1 MIIAGLALL
10 GVAVLIS
17 WSAGLAGDADTQK
30 HCAAAAWIADI
41 AAAALFVIVGAAG
54 VAGHRHRVDLG
65 GLAGLG
71 PASLGVDALSGL
83 FLIISFGVAVPA
95 LIAAAA
101 AGNRGRPRLPAAVGI
116 ALAAV
121 AVIITTDNMFVLLF
135 GWELLTVA
143 FYLLAGYDR
152 DLPGRAGG
160 SVITVVFGKAG
171 GAAVLMGAL
180 LMAAHTHTFTW
191 FTPGAVD
198 PHSALGQTAY
208 ALLLLGF
215 GVKVGLAPAHIW
227 MPRGYAAAPGPA
239 RAIMAGVA
247 VNVGFYG
254 MWRTLNVLGSPPV
267 WLTCVVLIVGGVTAI
282 LGIAHAAV
290 NPDLAALISWSSVE
304 NAGVITAGFGV
315 ALVGASVGQP
325 KLVAAGLV
333 AGTAQVMAHALGK
346 TLLFVSAST
355 IEQATGTTDLDRLG
369 GIVRRLPWAGTGLVV
384 GSLTLAGLPLTAGFA
399 SEWFTLEALMQQFR
413 VSSLAMQLASALTGA
428 LVALTIGITG
438 VTFVRVVALTAFG
451 PARIED
457 PPIDPGNSR
466 PDRQWPYRF
475 GVAALVASCL
485 GIAAVAPLQVGLIAR
500 GLVPIVGGRAAS
512 ANAKPWVLQPVFD
525 EFSALSPSW
534 LWIVLPAMSIFIA
547 GASTLLAGRNP
558 FRARRVTPWSSAS
571 PGVDRGVGY
580 TSFAYANPVRN
591 VLANV
596 LLTKSELVE
605 TSTEAGDDRAVSG
618 LFTYRVD
625 VVDLVERYFYQP
637 LITALLAASRQAR
650 RLQSGRLDA
659 YMTYM
664 LIAVIAVLAVVIT
677 TS

>member
-1 MIIAGLALL
+1 MIVAGLVLL
-10 GVAVLIS
+10 AAAVLIS
-17 WSAGLAGDADTQK
+17 WCEGRAATDHSQKLFCTGAWTLNVVAAVLFVISGAFGLAGSRQ
-30 HCAAAAWIADI
+30 WVN
-41 AAAALFVIVGAAG
+41 LP
-54 VAGHRHRVDLG
+54 

-71 PASLGVDALSGL
+71 PAGLCVDALSGL
-83 FLIISFGVAVPA
+83 FLLISFGVAIPA

-101 AGNRGRPRLPAAVGI
+101 SGNRDRPRLPAAVGI
-116 ALAAV
+116 ALAAI
-121 AVIITTDNMFVLLF
+121 AAIITTDNVFILLF

-143 FYLLAGYDR
+143 FYLMAGYDR
-152 DLPGRAGG
+152 DLPGRANG
-160 SVITVVFGKAG
+160 SIITVVFGKAS

-180 LMAAHTHTFTW
+180 LLASRTHTFA
-191 FTPGAVD
+191 FSAYGVD
-198 PHSALGQTAY
+198 PHSAVGQAAY
-208 ALLLLGF
+208 ALLLFGF
-215 GVKVGLAPAHIW
+215 GVKVGLVPAHIW

-239 RAIMAGVA
+239 RAIMAGAA

-254 MWRTLNVLGSPPV
+254 MWRTLNILGSPPV
-267 WLTCVVLIVGGVTAI
+267 WLVCVVLVAGGVTAI

-290 NPDLAALISWSSVE
+290 NPDLAVLISWSSVE
-304 NAGVITAGFGV
+304 NAGVITTGFGV
-315 ALVGASVGQP
+315 ALIGASVGQT

-369 GIVRRLPWAGTGLVV
+369 GIARRLPWAGTGLAI

-399 SEWFTLEALMQQFR
+399 SEWFTLEALMQEFR
-413 VSSLAMQLASALTGA
+413 VSNLAMQLASAATGA
-428 LVALTIGITG
+428 LVALTIGIAA

-451 PARIED
+451 PARINE
-457 PPIDPGNSR
+457 PPIDPECAR

-475 GVAALVASCL
+475 AVAVLAVGCL
-485 GIAAVAPLQVGLIAR
+485 GVAAVAPLQVRVIAAGLAP
-500 GLVPIVGGRAAS
+500 VVGDQAAG

-525 EFSALSPSW
+525 DFSALSPSW
-534 LWIVLPAMSIFIA
+534 LWIVLPLMAASIA
-547 GASTLLAGRNP
+547 GFATLFAGRNP
-558 FRARRVTPWSSAS
+558 FRARQVPPWSSAS

-580 TSFAYANPVRN
+580 TSFAYANPVRT
-591 VLANV
+591 VLSNV
-596 LLTKSELVE
+596 LLTTSELVE
-605 TSTEAGDDRAVSG
+605 TSDEASGDGAVSG

-625 VVDLVERYFYQP
+625 VVDLVERYFYRP
-637 LITALLAASRQAR
+637 LSTALLGVSRVAR

-664 LIAVIAVLAVVIT
+664 LITVLAVLAVVIA

>member
-1 MIIAGLALL
+1 MIVAGLVMFAA
-10 GVAVLIS
+10 AVLIS
-17 WSAGLAGDADTQK
+17 WCAGLAAAIDIQK
-30 HCAAAAWIADI
+30 PLCAGAWMMNVAAAV
-41 AAAALFVIVGAAG
+41 LFVIAGAFGLTGNRQRVGLA
-54 VAGHRHRVDLG
+54 

-71 PASLGVDALSGL
+71 PAGLCIDALSGL
-83 FLIISFGVAVPA
+83 FLMISFGVAIPA

-101 AGNRGRPRLPAAVGI
+101 SGNRNRPRLPAAVAI

-121 AVIITTDNMFVLLF
+121 AAIITTDNLFVLLF

-152 DLPGRAGG
+152 DLPGRADG
-160 SVITVVFGKAG
+160 SIITVVFGKAS

-180 LMAAHTHTFTW
+180 LLASRTHSFV
-191 FTPGAVD
+191 FSAGAVN
-198 PHSALGQTAY
+198 PHSAIGQAAY

-215 GVKVGLAPAHIW
+215 GVKVGLVPAHIW
-227 MPRGYAAAPGPA
+227 MPRGYVTAPGPA

-254 MWRTLNVLGSPPV
+254 MWRTLDILGSPPV
-267 WLTCVVLIVGGVTAI
+267 WLVCVVLVAGGVTAM

-290 NPDLAALISWSSVE
+290 NPDLAALVSWSSVE

-333 AGTAQVMAHALGK
+333 AGTAQVMAHAIGK
-346 TLLFVSAST
+346 TLLFVSVST
-355 IEQATGTTDLDRLG
+355 IEQATDTTDLDRLG
-369 GIVRRLPWAGTGLVV
+369 GVARRLPWAGTGLAI

-413 VSSLAMQLASALTGA
+413 VSNLAMQLASAVTGA
-428 LVALTIGITG
+428 LIALTIGIAG

-451 PARIED
+451 PARIGE
-457 PPIDPGNSR
+457 PPIDSAHTR

-475 GVAALVASCL
+475 AVAVLVVGCL
-485 GIAAVAPLQVGLIAR
+485 GVAAVAPLQVRLIGS
-500 GLVPIVGGRAAS
+500 GLVPVVGDQAAG

-525 EFSALSPSW
+525 DFSALSPSW
-534 LWIVLPAMSIFIA
+534 LWIVLPLMAVLIGGFA
-547 GASTLLAGRNP
+547 TLFAGRNP
-558 FRARRVTPWSSAS
+558 FRARRVVPWSSAS

-591 VLANV
+591 VLSNV
-596 LLTKSELVE
+596 LLTRSELIEVSAE
-605 TSTEAGDDRAVSG
+605 PSADRADSG

-625 VVDLVERYFYQP
+625 VVDLVERYFYAP
-637 LITALLAASRQAR
+637 LITGLLTVSRLAR

-664 LIAVIAVLAVVIT
+664 LIAVLAVLAVVIA

>member
-1 MIIAGLALL
+1 MIAAGLVLL
-10 GVAVLIS
+10 ASAVLIS
-17 WSAGLAGDADTQK
+17 WCAGLA
-30 HCAAAAWIADI
+30 AAAETQRRLCGGAWTLNV
-41 AAAALFVIVGAAG
+41 AAAVLFVIAG
-54 VAGHRHRVDLG
+54 SYGLAGSRQRLG
-65 GLAGLG
+65 LAGLAGLG
-71 PASLGVDALSGL
+71 PAGLDVDALSGL
-83 FLIISFGVAVPA
+83 FLVISFGVAIPA

-101 AGNRGRPRLPAAVGI
+101 SGNRNRPRLPAAVAI

-121 AVIITTDNMFVLLF
+121 TAIITTDNLFVLLF

-152 DLPGRAGG
+152 DLPGRATG
-160 SVITVVFGKAG
+160 SIITVVFGKIS

-180 LMAAHTHTFTW
+180 LLASRTHSFAFSVGT
-191 FTPGAVD
+191 VD
-198 PHSALGQTAY
+198 PHSAVGQAAY
-208 ALLLLGF
+208 ALMLFGF
-215 GVKVGLAPAHIW
+215 GVKVGLVPAHIW

-239 RAIMAGVA
+239 RAIMAGAA

-254 MWRTLNVLGSPPV
+254 MWRTLNILGPPPV
-267 WLTCVVLIVGGVTAI
+267 WLVCVVLAVGGVTAI

-304 NAGVITAGFGV
+304 NAGVITTGFGV

-325 KLVAAGLV
+325 KLIAAGLV

-346 TLLFVSAST
+346 TLLFVSTST
-355 IEQATGTTDLDRLG
+355 IEQATGTTNLDRLG
-369 GIVRRLPWAGTGLVV
+369 GVVRRLPWAGTGLAI

-413 VSSLAMQLASALTGA
+413 ISSLAMQLTSAATGA
-428 LVALTIGITG
+428 LIALTIGIAG

-451 PARIED
+451 PARIGE
-457 PPIDPGNSR
+457 PPIDPDRAR
-466 PDRQWPYRF
+466 PDRQWSYRF
-475 GVAALVASCL
+475 AVALLVVGCL
-485 GIAAVAPLQVGLIAR
+485 GVAAVAPLQVRVIAS
-500 GLVPIVGGRAAS
+500 GVAPIVGGQAAG

-525 EFSALSPSW
+525 DFSALSPSW
-534 LWIVLPAMSIFIA
+534 LWIVLPLMALLIA
-547 GASTLLAGRNP
+547 AFATLFAGRNP
-558 FRARRVTPWSSAS
+558 FHARRVTPWSSAS

-591 VLANV
+591 VLSNV
-596 LLTKSELVE
+596 LLTRSELVD
-605 TSTEAGDDRAVSG
+605 TSEEPGRNRAGSG
-618 LFTYRVD
+618 VLTYRVD
-625 VVDLVERYFYQP
+625 VVDLVERYFYRP
-637 LITALLAASRQAR
+637 LIVALLIVSRTAR

-664 LIAVIAVLAVVIT
+664 LIAVLAVLAVVIA

>member
-1 MIIAGLALL
+1 MIAAGLVLL
-10 GVAVLIS
+10 AAAVLIS
-17 WSAGLAGDADTQK
+17 WCCKLAATAQTQQRFCAVAWTVNVAAAVLFVIAGAIGLAGGRQRFGLA
-30 HCAAAAWIADI
+30 
-41 AAAALFVIVGAAG
+41 
-54 VAGHRHRVDLG
+54 

-71 PASLGVDALSGL
+71 PAGLCVDALSGM
-83 FLIISFGVAVPA
+83 FLVISFGVAVPA

-101 AGNRGRPRLPAAVGI
+101 SGNRNRPRLPAAVGI
-116 ALAAV
+116 SLAAV
-121 AVIITTDNMFVLLF
+121 AGIITTDNLFILLF

-152 DLPGRAGG
+152 DLPGRASG
-160 SVITVVFGKAG
+160 SLITVVFGKAS

-180 LMAAHTHTFTW
+180 LLASQTHSFAFSAAR
-191 FTPGAVD
+191 VD
-198 PHSALGQTAY
+198 PHSAVSQAAY
-208 ALLLLGF
+208 ALLLFGF
-215 GVKVGLAPAHIW
+215 GVKVGLVPAHIW

-239 RAIMAGVA
+239 RAIMAGAA

-254 MWRTLNVLGSPPV
+254 MWRTLNILGSPPV
-267 WLTCVVLIVGGVTAI
+267 WLVCVVLAVGGVTAI

-290 NPDLAALISWSSVE
+290 NPELAALISWSSVE
-304 NAGVITAGFGV
+304 NAGVITTGFGV

-325 KLVAAGLV
+325 KLIAAGLV
-333 AGTAQVMAHALGK
+333 AGTAQAMAHAIGK

-369 GIVRRLPWAGTGLVV
+369 GIVRRLPWAGTGLAV

-413 VSSLAMQLASALTGA
+413 VSSLAMQLTSAATGA
-428 LVALTIGITG
+428 LIALTIGIAG

-451 PARIED
+451 PARINE
-457 PPIDPGNSR
+457 PPIDPACAR

-475 GVAALVASCL
+475 GVAALIVGCL
-485 GIAAVAPLQVGLIAR
+485 GVAAVAPLQVRLIGSGLA
-500 GLVPIVGGRAAS
+500 PIVGDQAAG
-512 ANAKPWVLQPVFD
+512 ANAAPWVLQPVFD
-525 EFSALSPSW
+525 DFSALSPSW
-534 LWIVLPAMSIFIA
+534 LWIVLPLMALLIA
-547 GASTLLAGRNP
+547 AFTTLFAGRNP
-558 FRARRVTPWSSAS
+558 FRARRVTAWSSAS

-591 VLANV
+591 VLSNV
-596 LLTKSELVE
+596 LLTRSELVE
-605 TSTEAGDDRAVSG
+605 TSAEPSDERGGSG

-625 VVDLVERYFYQP
+625 VADLVERYFYRP
-637 LITALLAASRQAR
+637 LITALQGASRFVR

-664 LIAVIAVLAVVIT
+664 LLAVLAVLAVVIA

>member
-1 MIIAGLALL
+1 MIVAGLMLL
-10 GVAVLIS
+10 AAAVLIS
-17 WSAGLAGDADTQK
+17 WCGGLAAVDHIQRPV
-30 HCAAAAWIADI
+30 CAGAWAMTI
-41 AAAALFVIVGAAG
+41 AAAALFVISGAFGLAG
-54 VAGHRHRVDLG
+54 SRQWVILP

-71 PASLGVDALSGL
+71 PAGLCVDALSGL
-83 FLIISFGVAVPA
+83 YLVISFGVAIPA

-101 AGNRGRPRLPAAVGI
+101 SGNRDRPRLPAAVGI

-121 AVIITTDNMFVLLF
+121 AAIITTDNLFVLLF

-152 DLPGRAGG
+152 DLPGRAAG
-160 SVITVVFGKAG
+160 SIITVVFGKVS

-180 LMAAHTHTFTW
+180 LLASRTHSFA
-191 FTPGAVD
+191 FSAGAVN
-198 PHSALGQTAY
+198 PHSAVGQAAY
-208 ALLLLGF
+208 ALLLFGF
-215 GVKVGLAPAHIW
+215 GVKVGLVPAHIW

-239 RAIMAGVA
+239 RAIMAGAA

-254 MWRTLNVLGSPPV
+254 MWRTLNILGSPPV
-267 WLTCVVLIVGGVTAI
+267 WLVCVVLVVGGVTAI

-304 NAGVITAGFGV
+304 NAGVITTGFGV

-325 KLVAAGLV
+325 KLIAAGLV

-369 GIVRRLPWAGTGLVV
+369 GIVRRLPWAGTGLAI

-399 SEWFTLEALMQQFR
+399 SEWFTLEALMQEFR
-413 VSSLAMQLASALTGA
+413 VSNLAMQLASAATGA
-428 LVALTIGITG
+428 LVALTIGIAG

-451 PARIED
+451 PARIGE
-457 PPIDPGNSR
+457 PPIDPACAR
-466 PDRQWPYRF
+466 PDRQWSYRF
-475 GVAALVASCL
+475 AVAVLVVGCL
-485 GIAAVAPLQVGLIAR
+485 GVAAVAPLQVRVIASGLAP
-500 GLVPIVGGRAAS
+500 VVGDQAAG

-525 EFSALSPSW
+525 DFSALSPSW
-534 LWIVLPAMSIFIA
+534 LWIVLPLMAAIIA
-547 GASTLLAGRNP
+547 GFATLFAGRNP
-558 FRARRVTPWSSAS
+558 FRARRVPPWSSAS

-580 TSFAYANPVRN
+580 TSFAYANPVRT
-591 VLANV
+591 VLSNV

-605 TSTEAGDDRAVSG
+605 TSAEASGDGAVSG

-625 VVDLVERYFYQP
+625 VVDLVERYFYRP
-637 LITALLAASRQAR
+637 LITALLGASRAAR

-664 LIAVIAVLAVVIT
+664 LIAVLAVLAVVIA

>member
-1 MIIAGLALL
+1 MIAAGLVLL
-10 GVAVLIS
+10 VVAVLIS
-17 WSAGLAGDADTQK
+17 WCAGLAAAGRAQRQFCAVAWTVNV
-30 HCAAAAWIADI
+30 AAAV
-41 AAAALFVIVGAAG
+41 LFVLAGAF
-54 VAGHRHRVDLG
+54 
-65 GLAGLG
+65 GLAGSGQRLGLPGLAGFG
-71 PASLGVDALSGL
+71 PAGLGVDALSGL
-83 FLIISFGVAVPA
+83 FLVISFGVAIPA

-101 AGNRGRPRLPAAVGI
+101 SGNRSRPRLPAAVGI

-121 AVIITTDNMFVLLF
+121 AGIVTTDNLFVLLF

-152 DLPGRAGG
+152 DLAGRANG
-160 SVITVVFGKAG
+160 SIITVVFGKAS

-180 LMAAHTHTFTW
+180 LLASRTHSFA
-191 FTPGAVD
+191 FSADGVD
-198 PHSALGQTAY
+198 PHSAVGQAAW
-208 ALLLLGF
+208 ALLLFGF
-215 GVKVGLAPAHIW
+215 GVKVGLVPAHIW

-239 RAIMAGVA
+239 RAIMAGAA

-254 MWRTLNVLGSPPV
+254 MWRTLHILGSPPV
-267 WLTCVVLIVGGVTAI
+267 WLVCVVLVAGGVTAI

-304 NAGVITAGFGV
+304 NAGVITTGFGV
-315 ALVGASVGQP
+315 ALVGASVGLP
-325 KLVAAGLV
+325 KLMAAGLV

-369 GIVRRLPWAGTGLVV
+369 GIARRLPWAGSGLAV

-413 VSSLAMQLASALTGA
+413 VSNLAMQLTSAATGA
-428 LVALTIGITG
+428 LIALTIGIAG

-451 PARIED
+451 PARIGE
-457 PPIDPGNSR
+457 PPIDPACAR
-466 PDRQWPYRF
+466 PDRQWSYRF
-475 GVAALVASCL
+475 GVAVLVVGCL
-485 GIAAVAPLQVGLIAR
+485 GVAAVAPLQVRLIGS
-500 GLVPIVGGRAAS
+500 GLVPIVGDRAAG
-512 ANAKPWVLQPVFD
+512 ANAQPWVLQPVFAD
-525 EFSALSPSW
+525 FSALSPSW
-534 LWIVLPAMSIFIA
+534 LWIVLPLMAMLIA
-547 GASTLLAGRNP
+547 GFATLFAGRNP
-558 FRARRVTPWSSAS
+558 FHARRVTPWSSAS

-591 VLANV
+591 VLSNV
-596 LLTKSELVE
+596 LLTSSELVE
-605 TSTEAGDDRAVSG
+605 TSAEPSGDRAVSG

-625 VVDLVERYFYQP
+625 VVDLVERFFYGP
-637 LITALLAASRQAR
+637 MITALLAVSRSAR

-664 LIAVIAVLAVVIT
+664 LIAVLAVLAVVIA

>member
-1 MIIAGLALL
+1 MIVAGLVLL
-10 GVAVLIS
+10 AAAVLIS
-17 WSAGLAGDADTQK
+17 WCGGLAAVDHIQTPFSAGAWAMTIAAAVLFVISGAFGLAGSRQ
-30 HCAAAAWIADI
+30 CVS
-41 AAAALFVIVGAAG
+41 LP
-54 VAGHRHRVDLG
+54 

-71 PASLGVDALSGL
+71 PAGLCVDALSGL
-83 FLIISFGVAVPA
+83 FLVISFGVAIPA

-101 AGNRGRPRLPAAVGI
+101 SGNRDRPRLPAAVGI

-121 AVIITTDNMFVLLF
+121 ATIITTDNLFVLLF

-152 DLPGRAGG
+152 DLPGRAAG
-160 SVITVVFGKAG
+160 SIITVVFGKVS

-180 LMAAHTHTFTW
+180 LLATRTHSFA
-191 FTPGAVD
+191 FSAGAVS
-198 PHSALGQTAY
+198 PHSAVGQAAY
-208 ALLLLGF
+208 ALLLFGF
-215 GVKVGLAPAHIW
+215 GVKVGLVPAHIW

-239 RAIMAGVA
+239 RAIMAGAA

-254 MWRTLNVLGSPPV
+254 MWRTLDILGSPPV
-267 WLTCVVLIVGGVTAI
+267 WLVCVVLVAGGVTAI

-325 KLVAAGLV
+325 KLIAAGLV

-369 GIVRRLPWAGTGLVV
+369 GIARRLPWAGTGLAI

-399 SEWFTLEALMQQFR
+399 SEWFTLEALMQEFR
-413 VSSLAMQLASALTGA
+413 VSNLAMQLASAATGA
-428 LVALTIGITG
+428 LVALTIGIAG

-451 PARIED
+451 PARIGE
-457 PPIDPGNSR
+457 PPIDPACAR
-466 PDRQWPYRF
+466 PDRQWSYRF
-475 GVAALVASCL
+475 AVAVLVMGCL
-485 GIAAVAPLQVGLIAR
+485 GVAAVAPLQVRMIASGLAP
-500 GLVPIVGGRAAS
+500 VVGDQAAG

-525 EFSALSPSW
+525 DFSALSPSW
-534 LWIVLPAMSIFIA
+534 LWIVLPLMAAIIA
-547 GASTLLAGRNP
+547 GFATLFAGRNP

-580 TSFAYANPVRN
+580 TSFAYANPVRT
-591 VLANV
+591 VLSNV
-596 LLTKSELVE
+596 LLTTSELVE
-605 TSTEAGDDRAVSG
+605 TPAQASGDRAVSG

-625 VVDLVERYFYQP
+625 VVDLVERYFYRP
-637 LITALLAASRQAR
+637 LITALLGASRVAR

-664 LIAVIAVLAVVIT
+664 LIAVLAVLAVVIA